1 MTSCS
6 TEGSASETPTPSD
19 EGDSS
24 GLCRE
29 ADDPLIRRNNGLNPA
44 LPGSRVDIAWACA
57 DRDACPELVDW
68 LESHTEKAIAQLNIQ
83 QADLSIALV
92 DDKQMCDI
100 HEQYLGD
107 NSTTDV
113 VTFSLLE
120 DDEQSPRATDDPDS
134 IDRIDGELIVCVDEA
149 QRQAE
154 QRGIE
159 LKHELLLYIVHGLL
173 HLMGLDDAD
182 AEEAAAMHQRED
194 EILQAMGIGLVYARQ
209 EENKHTSSR
218 SRLADA
224 ESAD

>member
-6 TEGSASETPTPSD
+6 TEGSASDTPAPSD

-29 ADDPLIRRNNGLNPA
+29 ADDPLIRHNNGLSPA
-44 LPGSRVDIAWACA
+44 LPGSRVDIAWACEN
-57 DRDACPELVDW
+57 RDACPELVDW
-68 LESHTEKAIAQLNIQ
+68 LESHTEKAIAQFGID

-120 DDEQSPRATDDPDS
+120 DDEQLPGKADEPDS
-134 IDRIDGELIVCVDEA
+134 MGRIDGELIVCVDEA
-149 QRQAE
+149 QRQAQ
-154 QRGIE
+154 QRGNE
-159 LKHELLLYIVHGLL
+159 LRHELLLYIVHGLL
-173 HLMGLDDAD
+173 HLMGMDDTRAD
-182 AEEAAAMHQRED
+182 EAAMMHRRED
-194 EILQAMGIGLVYARQ
+194 EVLQAIGVGLVYAQ
-209 EENKHTSSR
+209 QQENKNTVSQPGME
-218 SRLADA
+218 DT
-224 ESAD
+224 ESEV